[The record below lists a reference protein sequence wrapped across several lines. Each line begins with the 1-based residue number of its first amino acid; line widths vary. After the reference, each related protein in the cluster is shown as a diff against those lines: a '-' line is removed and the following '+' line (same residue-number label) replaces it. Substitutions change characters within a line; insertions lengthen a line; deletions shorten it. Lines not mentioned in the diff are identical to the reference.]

1 MNQLLDQGAQIDHAA
16 GTAQQM
22 VSDSKVGA
30 KLLRELKWRIF
41 KEKLCM
47 FTLILVSFIFTAH
60 AFLSLFLLFYGWLIA
75 NPRLHC
81 PMSKSQFFLVG
92 CFLDRR

>member
-16 GTAQQM
+16 NTAQQM

-30 KLLRELKWRIF
+30 KLLKELKWRIF

-47 FTLILVSFIFTAH
+47 CTLILVSYDF
-60 AFLSLFLLFYGWLIA
+60 
-75 NPRLHC
+75 
-81 PMSKSQFFLVG
+81 
-92 CFLDRR
+92 